1 MKFLKYFS
9 VLAAA
14 VGIMSSC
21 TSDLDMVQTLPDD
34 QVVAPVLHDFATS
47 DLVITAETLDSKF
60 VVEWDAA
67 QFGEGIV
74 PSYSVLISKASEE
87 AEAEWKPIVVGV
99 TDTKVE
105 LTYEQINLA
114 ANELGLPIEVAT
126 LTNVRVGATIGS
138 SFKTYYS
145 ESKELTVTPINAEVK
160 PSDKYDKVWVIGDYC
175 GWNHGNSQYLLNYA
189 GSGTVFSGVVDFGE
203 KAAKG
208 WKLTGEGKWDD
219 SCNYGADGENPVTDP
234 EPAELKLINGGGSG
248 NITNYSMRFYGF
260 EFDENAES
268 LVLKKLWGANQI
280 GIVGDFN
287 GWGSDVVM
295 EYNAVWSRFYADVEI
310 AADGGLKFRADAAW
324 TLNWGAADG
333 GNIAV
338 TAGNYRVYFNPV
350 ANMIEFNAEMYGQ
363 PEPDVNGGTTPEPP
377 APPVVE
383 KEPNRW
389 GVVGDMT
396 SWGEQ
401 ADLYMDE
408 VDTDIYVRRSV
419 ALTTANMFKI
429 RFNDEWND
437 AANYGLEA
445 EGVVNPN
452 EGFDVI
458 TSGGSKNIQIS
469 ADGTYDIWFNK
480 TESKVWVMTEGQAPE
495 GVEVKAVK
503 LYVDVTAPGWTNCNL
518 WAWDDGGANYT
529 GGTWPGQA
537 LSTESVNG
545 VEYYVWEAPQTV
557 VGKTISV
564 IFNNGTAQTADITGV
579 VMNKDHFFVLNADL
593 TYTMDGD
600 APVTPE
606 PPTETVWGLVGD
618 MNGWNAPD
626 VNFEANGDGGYKLL
640 NYTIS
645 ASHYFKIRANG
656 VWNDAANYGLETK
669 GALATNVANELI
681 CGSGS
686 QDMCV
691 AADGTYDLYF
701 YPEKNTLYV
710 MEAGML
716 PGDGGGDAP
725 LAGNKIYAD
734 VTATGWTNCNAWIWD
749 SGANYTGGAWPGA
762 ALSTETV
769 DGKTYY
775 VFNITS
781 EMEGKTVSVIFNNG
795 SEQTVDI
802 TGVELNGA
810 VMITLTEKGGDGKW
824 LATVNGETPETPE
837 LGDIVWGLV
846 GSMTSW
852 GSSPD
857 YPFEVAEDGGFKLL
871 NCVLTATDKFKIR
884 ANNVWNDTANYGL
897 STAGNVAIN
906 AATDLICGGG
916 SQDMS
921 VGADGTYDLYFYPEQ
936 SKLYVMEA
944 GQVPA
949 L

>member
-21 TSDLDMVQTLPDD
+21 TSDLDIVQTLPDD

-47 DLVITAETLDSKF
+47 DLVITAETLASKF

-396 SWGEQ
+396 GWGEQ

-419 ALTTANMFKI
+419 ALTTANAFKI

-452 EGFDVI
+452 EGFNVI

-480 TESKVWVMTEGQAPE
+480 AESKVWVMTEGQAPE

-518 WAWDDGGANYT
+518 WAWDNDANYT

-600 APVTPE
+600 APVTP
-606 PPTETVWGLVGD
+606 TETTYGLIGD
-618 MNGWNAPD
+618 FNGWGEPD
-626 VNFEANGDGGYKLL
+626 VDLVARGDGWYVTTALEVGADGKFL
-640 NYTIS
+640 
-645 ASHYFKIRANG
+645 IRL
-656 VWNDAANYGLETK
+656 NDAWSNKFGFDQADTFVTVDAKN
-669 GALATNVANELI
+669 ALTAE
-681 CGSGS
+681 G
-686 QDMCV
+686 QDMWI
-691 AADGTYDLYF
+691 AAGTYDFYF
-701 YPEKNTLYV
+701 NPEASELYV
-710 MEAGML
+710 MTAGAADPTLSSDTKVVKLYAHKEGAAWAEMAL
-716 PGDGGGDAP
+716 YGWDGYDFGG
-725 LAGNKIYAD
+725 
-734 VTATGWTNCNAWIWD
+734 
-749 SGANYTGGAWPGA
+749 WPGI
-762 ALSTETV
+762 LLTEKETI
-769 DGKTYY
+769 DGKEFFVYEFPVSAYGITT
-775 VFNITS
+775 NI
-781 EMEGKTVSVIFNNG
+781 IFNNNNNG
-795 SEQTVDI
+795 EQTQDI
-802 TGVELNGA
+802 TGVVLNRDYYYIIPAEAKNGKFMA
-810 VMITLTEKGGDGKW
+810 YEMGTEPVEPSFPVLTEHSWGVVGTFNGWAGDVAMEIVDGVATATIEFADTDNEKKFKVRADSAW
-824 LATVNGETPETPE
+824 ANNFGYSATDEAPLAPVDGTEFAATFNGS
-837 LGDIVWGLV
+837 DIVVEAAGK
-846 GSMTSW
+846 
-852 GSSPD
+852 
-857 YPFEVAEDGGFKLL
+857 YEVALRIENEQGYLKITKL
-871 NCVLTATDKFKIR
+871 
-884 ANNVWNDTANYGL
+884 
-897 STAGNVAIN
+897 
-906 AATDLICGGG
+906 
-916 SQDMS
+916 
-921 VGADGTYDLYFYPEQ
+921 
-936 SKLYVMEA
+936 
-944 GQVPA
+944 
-949 L
+949 